1 MACHQRTAKN
11 DLNPNGG
18 PGFCSKVTVT
28 FTFAKRRIYLVMS
41 APSGWGDCKLLR
53 VKASAAGT
61 LGNSWEFMQKCSER
75 ILPRLGMWS
84 CQRKKLFRDEHGIQG
99 GFRIGISKREKQS
112 RVVSVSKLCHC
123 WGVSQKDKIRIVW
136 PFVVWWEEQ

>member
-1 MACHQRTAKN
+1 M
-11 DLNPNGG
+11 
-18 PGFCSKVTVT
+18 
-28 FTFAKRRIYLVMS
+28 
-41 APSGWGDCKLLR
+41 LR

-112 RVVSVSKLCHC
+112 RVLFQNCVTVEGPPK
-123 WGVSQKDKIRIVW
+123 KIKSGL
-136 PFVVWWEEQ
+136 FGHLLFAEKNNS